1 MSADQSWDNINCFIV
16 CEVEVNYQNKEK
28 QHVQIYGKTTN
39 INNITTVVNNFS
51 KTQDVKQI
59 YISKLKNIILT
70 FRKAMG
76 KFCLITEKKP

>member
-59 YISKLKNIILT
+59 YISNLKLLFLLLGRSWVN
-70 FRKAMG
+70 FAS
-76 KFCLITEKKP
+76 